1 MVRRMFKK
9 RLEGYSRQMNEHLVS
24 AEAEGYTFTFGISP
38 TTLRIGGICAVITG
52 AILAVLLNA
61 TEPFR
66 IPLGIALGV
75 LAITLL
81 IANAVNN
88 SSRAHELNSA
98 PTKRTRERQMMFG
111 RTTVKKSLP
120 AELALLAELYRSG
133 ALSEAE
139 FSAAKRRILG
149 VR

>member
-9 RLEGYSRQMNEHLVS
+9 RSEGYSRQMNEHLVS
-24 AEAEGYTFTFGISP
+24 AEAGGYTFTFGISR

-52 AILAVLLNA
+52 QILAVLLNA

-81 IANAVNN
+81 IANAVNS

-111 RTTVKKSLP
+111 RTTLKKSLP

-149 VR
+149 GR